1 MRKKRRKYARIQIN
15 NIGDGKLLKKKLNF
29 ATLDM
34 VLDIYIIK
42 AKERGK

>member
-1 MRKKRRKYARIQIN
+1 MEMSK
-15 NIGDGKLLKKKLNF
+15 IGDGKLLKKKFNF